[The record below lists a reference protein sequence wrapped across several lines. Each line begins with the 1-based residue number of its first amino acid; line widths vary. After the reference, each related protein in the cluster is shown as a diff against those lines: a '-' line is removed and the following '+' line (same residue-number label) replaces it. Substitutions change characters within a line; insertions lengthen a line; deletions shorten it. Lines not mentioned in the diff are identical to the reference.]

1 MFRRRMFIFVPRN
14 NTMGLLNS
22 NMGQE
27 RGENILD
34 RRFQILLVVVALL
47 LFVGAFMNFTRNPLL
62 WGTGA
67 VAVLFMFLLFS
78 IDPLNPE
85 EK

>member
-1 MFRRRMFIFVPRN
+1 MFIFVPGN
-14 NTMGLLNS
+14 NTMGHLNS
-22 NMGQE
+22 NMGQK
-27 RGENILD
+27 RGENLLD
-34 RRFQILLVVVALL
+34 KKFQILLTVVALL
-47 LFVGAFMNFTRNPLL
+47 LFAGAFTHFTRNPLL

-67 VAVLFMFLLFS
+67 VAVLFMFLLFR